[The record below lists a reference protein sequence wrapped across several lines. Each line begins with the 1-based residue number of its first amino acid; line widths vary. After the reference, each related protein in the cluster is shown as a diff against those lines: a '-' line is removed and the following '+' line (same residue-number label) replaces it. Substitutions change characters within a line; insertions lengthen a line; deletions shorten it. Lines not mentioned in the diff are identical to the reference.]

1 MLLLQEIDKGKI
13 EFKNVSFRYPESTG
27 DPVLENINLTINS
40 GETVGILGETGAGKS
55 TLVNLI
61 PRLYD
66 TTEGDIFIDGQNVKK
81 YKALTI

>member
-1 MLLLQEIDKGKI
+1 M
-13 EFKNVSFRYPESTG
+13 
-27 DPVLENINLTINS
+27 TINS

-66 TTEGDIFIDGQNVKK
+66 TTEAI
-81 YKALTI
+81 YLLMERM

>member
-1 MLLLQEIDKGKI
+1 M
-13 EFKNVSFRYPESTG
+13 
-27 DPVLENINLTINS
+27 TINS

-66 TTEGDIFIDGQNVKK
+66 TTEGDIFIDGQNVKNISLDYLRSSIGTVLQK
-81 YKALTI
+81 TILFQVLLKII